1 LTGTT
6 WPVTCP
12 LCSGFISTLSLSS
25 ARSGRYLASQEQ
37 YERASAP
44 VTTHSTPGSAS
55 APAASSARSSAW
67 AWGERQDCGVER
79 AARSRQIVG
88 EAAAAE
94 QQVGVFQARQNGRS
108 PLTVTRC
115 MTRRWPW

>member
-67 AWGERQDCGVER
+67 AWGERR
-79 AARSRQIVG
+79 IAA
-88 EAAAAE
+88 
-94 QQVGVFQARQNGRS
+94 
-108 PLTVTRC
+108 
-115 MTRRWPW
+115 

>member
-1 LTGTT
+1 VLAAREAAITGKAF
-6 WPVTCP
+6 CRDA
-12 LCSGFISTLSLSS
+12 GQRQR
-25 ARSGRYLASQEQ
+25 ARRV
-37 YERASAP
+37 ERAQFGMGMGRA
-44 VTTHSTPGSAS
+44 
-55 APAASSARSSAW
+55 
-67 AWGERQDCGVER
+67 QDCGVER

-88 EAAAAE
+88 KAAAAE